1 MDFTVDVP
9 GVSFMIDAD
18 SEEEAI
24 QIVEERLADIAWDW
38 HAPYVS

>member
-1 MDFTVDVP
+1 MEFTVDVP
-9 GVSFMIDAD
+9 GVSFIIDAG

-38 HAPYVS
+38 HTPYVS